1 MFRHCILPS
10 HIRREYTK
18 QVVSKHVAPI
28 YRLMIIKYYPWIF
41 TIIKSVKVI
50 LNNTWRQE
58 RRIYKTANYR

>member
-41 TIIKSVKVI
+41 
-50 LNNTWRQE
+50 
-58 RRIYKTANYR
+58 YNY